1 MLISY
6 HWLQNYLDIN
16 KEGQAIR
23 LPAEELAEI
32 LTNTGLEVEDFRLIG
47 VGNDQLSGLVVG
59 YVLEAQKHPNADKL
73 KVTQVDIGTG
83 EPKEI
88 VCGAPNVAAGQKVV
102 VAPVNTI
109 LHPISGKP
117 FKIKKAKIRGVESR
131 GMICAEDEI
140 GIGTDHDGIIV
151 LPENA
156 PVGAPVS
163 EVLDIERD
171 WIFDIAITPNRA
183 DAMSYLG
190 VARDLVA
197 YLRSHTKYKVNI
209 IEPELS
215 NLEPDTELLPIMV
228 KVEDAFL
235 CPRYSGILFSDLQLG
250 DSPEWMSKYL
260 SHIGVKPINNVVDIT
275 NFILHELGQPL
286 HAFDYDKIS
295 GHQISVK
302 TLDEATPFVTLDEEE
317 RKLSRK
323 DLIICDEKGGMC
335 MAGVYGGLGS
345 GVSEKTK
352 RIFLESAYFNP
363 VAIRQTALRHKL
375 RTDAAMHFEKG
386 TDPNLTVK
394 ALERAAFLL
403 KKYAGAK
410 IASKLIDIY
419 PRKINPKELHLD
431 FAYLDKMTGQRFD
444 RNTAREILEAL
455 GMQVTEMDETHLCV
469 KVPTVKNEV
478 TRPADLVEELLRIYG
493 YNHIEM
499 PKGLDVSLSLDRDE
513 SPFKEK
519 KRLGDYL
526 ADQGFMESITL
537 SIENGEKQ
545 SGDDVVKLIN
555 PLSADLNVMRSGM
568 LPSMLKTAAFNH
580 KRRILDLKI
589 FEFGRSY
596 HKKAGSY
603 FEKHHLTLLMSG
615 MRHPESWEELPR
627 EVGFFDL
634 KAIVHGL
641 LAKAGIN
648 RWKVKATEEENLDF
662 GLRYEV
668 NGKRLVD
675 FGAVIS
681 DLEKAYGLEKPAW
694 YADFDWELMAS
705 LAAAHVPKFKNIPR
719 FPSIRRDLALLIDKT
734 TSYRELEKI
743 ALESGGHLLES
754 VKLFDI
760 YEDKKMGP
768 DKISYAL
775 GFVFRDPEKTLNDH
789 QVDQIMSKLVQRLEK
804 EVRAQIRK

>member
-6 HWLQNYLDIN
+6 NWLQNYLEIK
-16 KEGQAIR
+16 KEGKAVQ
-23 LPAEELAEI
+23 LPAEEIAEI
-32 LTNTGLEVEDFRLIG
+32 LTNTGLEVEDVSLIG
-47 VGNDQLSGLVVG
+47 VGSDQLSGLVVG
-59 YVLEAQKHPNADKL
+59 YVAKAEKHPNADKL

-83 EPKEI
+83 DLQEI

-102 VAPVNTI
+102 VAPVNTT
-109 LHPISGKP
+109 LHPLGEKP

-151 LPENA
+151 LPEDA

-163 EVLDIERD
+163 EVLEIERD
-171 WIFDIAITPNRA
+171 WVFDIAITPNRA

-190 VARDLVA
+190 VARDIA
-197 YLRSHTKYKVNI
+197 ASLRIHTDYEVNI
-209 IEPELS
+209 HEPERS
-215 NLEPDTELLPIMV
+215 SLEPEADLLPIMV

-235 CPRYSGILFSDLQLG
+235 CPRYSGILFTNLQIA

-260 SHIGVKPINNVVDIT
+260 SHIGVKPINNIVDIT

-295 GHQISVK
+295 GHRISVR
-302 TLDEATPFVTLDEEE
+302 TLDEATPFTTLDEEE
-317 RKLSRK
+317 RKLSSE
-323 DLIICDEKGGMC
+323 DLMICDEQGGMC
-335 MAGVYGGLGS
+335 IAGVYGGLGT
-345 GVSEKTK
+345 GVSEHTS

-363 VAIRQTALRHKL
+363 VAIRKTALRHNL

-386 TDPNLTVK
+386 IDPNLTVK

-410 IASKLIDIY
+410 IASEVIDIY
-419 PRKINPKELHLD
+419 PRKVYPKELRLD

-455 GMQVTEMDETHLCV
+455 GMEVTEMNESHLMV

-493 YNHIEM
+493 YNHVDM
-499 PKGLDVSLSLDRDE
+499 PGSLHVSLALDRDE

-526 ADQGFMESITL
+526 ADQGFMESVTL
-537 SIENGEKQ
+537 SIESGGKEA
-545 SGDDVVKLIN
+545 GDDSVRLLN
-555 PLSADLNVMRSGM
+555 PLSADLNVMRSDM
-568 LPSMLKTAAFNH
+568 LPSMLRTAAFNH
-580 KRRILDLKI
+580 KRRMLDLKI

-596 HKKAGSY
+596 HKKEDGY
-603 FEKHHLTLLMSG
+603 FEKHHLALLMSG
-615 MRHPESWEELPR
+615 MRHPESWEERPR
-627 EVGFFDL
+627 EIGFFDL
-634 KAIVHGL
+634 KAIVHGV
-641 LAKAGIN
+641 LAKAGIS
-648 RWKVKATEEENLDF
+648 RWKAKAAEEEYLDF

-668 NGKRLVD
+668 KGKKLLS
-675 FGAVIS
+675 FGAVKS
-681 DLEKAYGLEKPAW
+681 SLEKTFGLEKAAW
-694 YADFDWELMAS
+694 YADFDWEL
-705 LAAAHVPKFKNIPR
+705 LATLSAAQVPEFRSIPR
-719 FPSIRRDLALLIDKT
+719 FPSIRRDLALLIDKA

-743 ALESGGHLLES
+743 ALESGGRLLES
-754 VKLFDI
+754 VNLFDI
-760 YEDKKMGP
+760 YEDKKMGN

-775 GFVFRDPEKTLNDH
+775 SFVFRDPEKTLNDR
-789 QVDQIMSKLVQRLEK
+789 QIDQIISKLVQRLEK
-804 EVRAQIRK
+804 EVHAQIRK

>member
-6 HWLQNYLDIN
+6 NWLQDYLEIK
-16 KEGQAIR
+16 KEGKAIR
-23 LPAEELAEI
+23 LPAEEIAEI
-32 LTNTGLEVEDFRLIG
+32 LTDTGLEVEDVRLIG
-47 VGNDQLSGLVVG
+47 VGSDQLSGLVVG
-59 YVLEAQKHPNADKL
+59 YVAKAEKHPNADKL

-83 EPKEI
+83 ALQEI

-102 VAPVNTI
+102 VAPVNTT
-109 LHPISGKP
+109 LHPIGEKP

-151 LPENA
+151 LPDDA
-156 PVGAPVS
+156 AVGTPVS

-171 WIFDIAITPNRA
+171 WIFDIAVTPNRA

-190 VARDLVA
+190 VARDLA
-197 YLRSHTKYKVNI
+197 ASLRTHTDYEVNI
-209 IEPELS
+209 LEPELS
-215 NLEPDTELLPIMV
+215 SLEPGADLLPIMV

-235 CPRYSGILFSDLQLG
+235 CPRYSGILFSDLQIG
-250 DSPEWMSKYL
+250 ESPEWMSKYL
-260 SHIGVKPINNVVDIT
+260 SHIGVKPINNIVDIT

-286 HAFDYDKIS
+286 HAFDYDKIK
-295 GHQISVK
+295 GHRISVK
-302 TLDEATPFVTLDEEE
+302 TLDEGTPFVALDEEE
-317 RKLSRK
+317 RKLSSE
-323 DLIICDEKGGMC
+323 DLMICDEQGGMC
-335 MAGVYGGLGS
+335 IAGVYGGLGT

-363 VAIRQTALRHKL
+363 VAIRKSALRHKL

-386 TDPNLTVK
+386 TDPNLTVR

-403 KKYAGAK
+403 KKYAGAR
-410 IASKLIDIY
+410 IASELIDIY
-419 PRKINPKELHLD
+419 PRKVHPKELRLD
-431 FAYLDKMTGQRFD
+431 FAYLDKMTGQHFD

-455 GMQVTEMDETHLCV
+455 GMEVTKMDETHLRV

-493 YNHIEM
+493 YNHIDMPEM
-499 PKGLDVSLSLDRDE
+499 LDVSLSLDRDE

-526 ADQGFMESITL
+526 ADLGFMESATL

-545 SGDDVVKLIN
+545 SADDVVKLLN

-568 LPSMLKTAAFNH
+568 LPSMLRTAAFNH

-596 HKKAGSY
+596 HKKADGY
-603 FEKHHLTLLMSG
+603 FEKHHLALLMSG
-615 MRHPESWEELPR
+615 MRHPETWEEQAR
-627 EVGFFDL
+627 EIGFFDL
-634 KAIVHGL
+634 KAVVHGL
-641 LAKAGIN
+641 LAKAGIS
-648 RWKVKATEEENLDF
+648 RWKVKAAEDENLDF
-662 GLRYEV
+662 GLRYELK
-668 NGKRLVD
+668 GKKLVD
-675 FGAVIS
+675 FGAVKS
-681 DLEKAYGLEKPAW
+681 EREKAFGLEKPAW
-694 YADFDWELMAS
+694 YADFDWELLAS
-705 LAAAHVPKFKNIPR
+705 LSAAHVPAFQSIPR

-743 ALESGGHLLES
+743 ALESGGRLLES
-754 VKLFDI
+754 LKLFDI
-760 YEDKKMGP
+760 YEDKKIGA

-775 GFVFRDPEKTLNDH
+775 GFVFRDPEKTLNDR
-789 QVDQIMSKLVQRLEK
+789 QVDQIISKLVQRLEK
-804 EVRAQIRK
+804 EIGAQIRK